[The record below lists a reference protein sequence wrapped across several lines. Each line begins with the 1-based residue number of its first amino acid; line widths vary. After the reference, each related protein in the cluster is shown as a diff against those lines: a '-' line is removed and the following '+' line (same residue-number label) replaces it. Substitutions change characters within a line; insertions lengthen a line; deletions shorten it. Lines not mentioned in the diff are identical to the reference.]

1 MTDFNWNCLGYP
13 LVELGEVESSYSED
27 IKPANLKSTPLVVG
41 QNETLLI
48 VDVVS
53 PVEGYFVKEKE
64 DFYNFVLEV
73 NKKAERLEYDVH
85 FRPELGSLVF
95 VQASDNIWYRGEVLS
110 LEVETFKF
118 FGVDFGF
125 TETANLSR
133 ARNIQQVDMKE
144 TKYFG
149 KMIIYICPTLLVM
162 FI

>member
-1 MTDFNWNCLGYP
+1 M
-13 LVELGEVESSYSED
+13 ELGEVESSYSED
-27 IKPANLKSTPLVVG
+27 IKPTNLKSTPLVVG

-110 LEVETFKF
+110 LEGETFKF

-125 TETANLSR
+125 TETANFSR

-149 KMIIYICPTLLVM
+149 KMIIYITQCVCMQL
-162 FI
+162 